1 MRRWNRKSSGWK
13 GAKSDG
19 GMNTQRYK
27 KEGRGERRKKGENS
41 FVKVAKVGQDF
52 REGVIIAH
60 K

>member
-1 MRRWNRKSSGWK
+1 MRRWKRKSSGWK

-41 FVKVAKVGQDF
+41 FVKVAKVGNILE
-52 REGVIIAH
+52 RA
-60 K
+60 